1 MANFF
6 SFGACFSVAA
16 AEADVDKMRTFYL
29 VMRKSKACLLYYFL
43 LTKNKLNSLLS

>member
-16 AEADVDKMRTFYL
+16 AEADVDKIRTFYL
-29 VMRKSKACLLYYFL
+29 VMRKLKVCLL
-43 LTKNKLNSLLS
+43 LTKNKLNSPLS